1 MMGALLERT
10 LHISFI
16 HNGLAA
22 GVDVEFGE
30 YQHVCVYVYSVDIEA
45 HARSLTHKG
54 GRAHAKHS
62 LHDYH

>member
-16 HNGLAA
+16 HNGLAV
-22 GVDVEFGE
+22 GVDVKFGE
-30 YQHVCVYVYSVDIEA
+30 YQHVCVYVYS
-45 HARSLTHKG
+45 ARALPHTHKG